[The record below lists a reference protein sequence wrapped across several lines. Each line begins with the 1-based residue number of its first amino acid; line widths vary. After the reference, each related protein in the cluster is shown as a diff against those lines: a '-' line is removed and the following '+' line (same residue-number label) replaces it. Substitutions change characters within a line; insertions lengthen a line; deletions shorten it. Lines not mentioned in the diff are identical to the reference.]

1 MCPLCPQHP
10 LGAVVDESCGGLRCR
25 DAGCRGVGCSKGAP
39 TEHRGAPFGAMAGTG
54 QNPREDNEVFHFDIM
69 AGYGKLQRKV

>member
-1 MCPLCPQHP
+1 MQ
-10 LGAVVDESCGGLRCR
+10 
-25 DAGCRGVGCSKGAP
+25 GCRMQGGWMQQRAP